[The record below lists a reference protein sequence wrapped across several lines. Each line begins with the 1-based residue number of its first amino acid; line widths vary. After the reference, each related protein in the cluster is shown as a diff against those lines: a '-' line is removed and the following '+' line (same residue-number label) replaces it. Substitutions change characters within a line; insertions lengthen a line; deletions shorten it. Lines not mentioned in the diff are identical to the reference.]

1 MIFKNIYNKFTNCL
15 ISRFASEETN
25 LEQIWQNY
33 IDGTVGRPLYYL
45 YQDVMSNHFNSSKVG
60 RALSLGCGAGNE
72 EIDLLKNGWEVNAI
86 DNHLRSQ
93 EIVNERAKNL
103 PGKLHFQ
110 LGNFAELEM
119 DGHYDLVLALFSLPF
134 GKKDELARLFERV
147 AEHLKP
153 GSLFAAN
160 FFDDT
165 HSFVKKSMAY
175 SLNLDEI
182 AELFNKNN
190 FKLSYN
196 ISRKFNQLD
205 FSGNKTAWDLIEI
218 IAVKN

>member
-1 MIFKNIYNKFTNCL
+1 V
-15 ISRFASEETN
+15 REDTN
-25 LEQIWQNY
+25 LEHVWQNY

-45 YQDVMSNHFNSSKVG
+45 YQDVISNHFNSAKVG

-72 EIDLLKNGWEVNAI
+72 EVDLLKNGWEVNAI
-86 DNHLRSQ
+86 DNHKRSQ
-93 EIVNERAKNL
+93 EILNERAKNL

-110 LGNFAELEM
+110 LGNFAELKM

-134 GKKDELARLFERV
+134 GKKDELAKLLERV
-147 AEHLKP
+147 TEHLKP

-160 FFDDT
+160 FFGST
-165 HSFVKKSMAY
+165 HSFVKKSIAY
-175 SLNLDEI
+175 SLNINEI
-182 AELFNKNN
+182 AELFSKNN
-190 FKLSYN
+190 FKISYS

-218 IAVKN
+218 IVVKN